1 MLTLK
6 CTKKVQDFIGLNK
19 RDLDVPEEELDQSV
33 MGAWYINIFLV
44 DRRKC
49 LIFMNERS
57 LLSFIVF
64 GARKGNSQK
73 DSIPELF
80 LRGIVQLLAIEDFP
94 PAYINR
100 LVEDSMECRFAKTDS
115 RKVLGNLNDLVA
127 TYEHMIWYDGGLK
140 HCNLEEILYRVNR
153 TPQRNLNWGYSIDIA
168 RELLSANA
176 T

>member
-1 MLTLK
+1 VLTLK
-6 CTKKVQDFIGLNK
+6 CTKKAQDFIGLDKN
-19 RDLDVPEEELDQSV
+19 DLDATEKEMDQSV
-33 MGAWYINIFLV
+33 MGGWYVNVFLV

-57 LLSFIVF
+57 LVSFIIF
-64 GARKGNSQK
+64 GARKDNSKK

-80 LRGIVQLLAIEDFP
+80 LRGIVQLLVLEDFP
-94 PAYINR
+94 PAHINR
-100 LVEDSMECRFAKTDS
+100 LVEDCVDYRFAKTDS

-127 TYEHMIWYDGGLK
+127 TYEHMIWYEGGLK
-140 HCNLEEILYRVNR
+140 HCNLDEILYRVNR
-153 TPQRNLNWGYSIDIA
+153 TPQRNLNWGYSIDMA